1 MSTVV
6 DNNKYII
13 NGGTLSDIGDSLK
26 SKGLLDSTKQ
36 TTTKTVW
43 YKKVEGV
50 SYINITSEWF
60 GLNRTVSQAIIFSG
74 TAAESRNYQGTDS
87 NFGTNDRLQYLNYNN
102 RYYTVKLPAYFSSRM
117 GKIAGVKVYP
127 ISANG
132 DYIIPTENEREGY
145 FSEQKQIKEET
156 ERVSIANLVSSVL
169 SHPSYGYALLNPFT
183 IGGNTSASSG
193 TNLSQ
198 YISSIT
204 DIEVLIFRNSSYTY
218 LLRPTK
224 LSGQTQK
231 TYPLMR
237 IYCAD
242 SSSLPSN
249 WESSMEQNGSVSF
262 YDSYSCLYNPNS
274 YSSAITAKEL
284 PALLIYKKSV
294 KGE

>member
-6 DNNKYII
+6 DNDKYII
-13 NGGTLSDIGDSLK
+13 NGSTLSDIGDALK

-74 TAAESRNYQGTDS
+74 TAAENRNYQGTDS
-87 NFGTNDRLQYLNYNN
+87 NFGTNDRKQYLNYNN
-102 RYYTVKLPAYFSSRM
+102 HYYTVKLPAYFSPSM
-117 GKIAGVKVYP
+117 GKITGVKVYP

-156 ERVSIANLVSSVL
+156 EKVSIANLVSSVL

-183 IGGNTSASSG
+183 IGGYNTSG
-193 TNLSQ
+193 TDLSQ

-204 DIEVLIFRNSSYTY
+204 DIEVLIFRNNSYTY
-218 LLRPTK
+218 LLKPTMNY
-224 LSGQTQK
+224 GQTQK
-231 TYPLMR
+231 TYTLKK
-237 IYCAD
+237 IYC
-242 SSSLPSN
+242 SNSSLPSD
-249 WESSMEQNGSVSF
+249 WESSLNDDGNIVFSNG
-262 YDSYSCLYNPNS
+262 YLYCS
-274 YSSAITAKEL
+274 DRYSSSISTRDI
-284 PALLIYKKSV
+284 PAVLIYKKCV

>member
-6 DNNKYII
+6 DNDKYII
-13 NGGTLSDIGDSLK
+13 NGSTLSDIGDALK

-36 TTTKTVW
+36 TVTKTVW

-50 SYINITSEWF
+50 SGVNITSEWF

-74 TAAESRNYQGTDS
+74 PYAESGNYQGGDS
-87 NFGTNDRLQYLNYNN
+87 NFGNIDRFLYLNYNN
-102 RYYTVKLPAYFSSRM
+102 QYYTVKLPASFSPRN
-117 GKIAGVKVYP
+117 GGRIAGVKVYP

-156 ERVSIANLVSSVL
+156 ERVSVANLVSSVL

-183 IGGNTSASSG
+183 IGGYNTSG
-193 TNLSQ
+193 TDLSQ

-204 DIEVLIFRNSSYTY
+204 DIEILIFKNGSYTYFLKPTQNSGTQSSYT
-218 LLRPTK
+218 LK
-224 LSGQTQK
+224 
-231 TYPLMR
+231 R

-242 SSSLPSN
+242 SSSLPSD
-249 WESSMEQNGSVSF
+249 WESSSSLQNVGNIAF
-262 YDSYSCLYNPNS
+262 WGGYLYCS
-274 YSSAITAKEL
+274 DRYSSSISAMAI
-284 PALLIYKKSV
+284 PAILIYKKCV

>member
-6 DNNKYII
+6 DNDKYII
-13 NGGTLSDIGDSLK
+13 NGSTLSDIGDVLK

-36 TTTKTVW
+36 TITKTVW

-87 NFGTNDRLQYLNYNN
+87 NFGTNDRLQYLNSNN
-102 RYYTVKLPAYFSSRM
+102 HYYTVKLPAYFSSRM

-183 IGGNTSASSG
+183 IGGYNTSG

-198 YISSIT
+198 YISSVT
-204 DIEVLIFRNSSYTY
+204 DIEVLIFRNGSYTY

-224 LSGQTQK
+224 SSGGQTQT

-242 SSSLPSN
+242 SSSLSSN

-262 YDSYSCLYNPNS
+262 LASSGYLYNPNS
-274 YSSAITAKEL
+274 YSSSITAREL
-284 PALLIYKKSV
+284 PAILIYKKHV